1 MKSRV
6 TVLALGAWMAVAQAD
21 ILIEDAWIRAV
32 PPSSKATAAFMT
44 ITNTGGSEV
53 KLVEARAEN
62 IAKDVRA
69 MVTTHKQ
76 IGGREVMGMEFVES
90 FAITA
95 GKSRRLEPGGDHIML
110 MKLSSV
116 PSAGTRVKLTLVF
129 DEGAGRR
136 EIEVEA
142 PVR

>member
-6 TVLALGAWMAVAQAD
+6 AVLALWAGMAVGQAE

-44 ITNTGGSEV
+44 ITNTGDREA
-53 KLVEARAEN
+53 KLVEARAEE
-62 IAKDVRA
+62 IAKDVRP
-69 MVTTHKQ
+69 MVSTHQQ
-76 IGGREVMGMEFVES
+76 IDGRQVLGMEFVES
-90 FAITA
+90 FVIAA

-110 MKLSSV
+110 MKLRSV
-116 PSAGTRVKLTLVF
+116 PSAGTRVTLTLVF
-129 DEGAGRR
+129 DEATGRR

-142 PVR
+142 RVR